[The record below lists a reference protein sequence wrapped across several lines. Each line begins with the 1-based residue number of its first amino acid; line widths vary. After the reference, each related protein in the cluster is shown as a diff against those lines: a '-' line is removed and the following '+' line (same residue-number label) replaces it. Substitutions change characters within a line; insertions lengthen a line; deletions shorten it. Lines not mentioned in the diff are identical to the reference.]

1 MCQSPDYPRGYASIR
16 LRGRRYHRGAVGQ
29 PHGSSQTRAVA
40 NAGSISSSRTRPSTT
55 TFRARMTVYSEA
67 MPARQGK
74 RPTHRTPRCD
84 KPLGRV
90 KSFRT
95 SQHRRRA
102 LTGLAREARVTSV
115 ARSHRGVRGSM
126 HREPREV
133 NPSRFPVLIGKAP
146 VRALDRHPIP
156 QDHRSSVGRLHGLH
170 RDGRCSTR
178 FAKCQ
183 LCRFHPHPTL
193 ASNVRQRLGKSS
205 SCGGL
210 HAARQAAAPVRQ
222 CMKQDESSGAVRR
235 VALLGN
241 HLPRRCGIATFT
253 ADLADAIS
261 ATFPGIDCG
270 VIGMNDAGKRHAY
283 GDRVL
288 FRARTAS

>member
-1 MCQSPDYPRGYASIR
+1 
-16 LRGRRYHRGAVGQ
+16 
-29 PHGSSQTRAVA
+29 
-40 NAGSISSSRTRPSTT
+40 
-55 TFRARMTVYSEA
+55 MTVYWEA
-67 MPARQGK
+67 TPARQGK
-74 RPTHRTPRCD
+74 RPTRRTPRCD

-133 NPSRFPVLIGKAP
+133 NPSRLPVLIGKAP
-146 VRALDRHPIP
+146 VRALDRHPTP

-178 FAKCQ
+178 FAKYQ
-183 LCRFHPHPTL
+183 LCRSRPHPTL
-193 ASNVRQRLGKSS
+193 ASNVRQRRATRS

-210 HAARQAAAPVRQ
+210 HSARQAAAPVRQ
-222 CMKQDESSGAVRR
+222 CAYSAARHLRLASEHRR
-235 VALLGN
+235 
-241 HLPRRCGIATFT
+241 
-253 ADLADAIS
+253 
-261 ATFPGIDCG
+261 
-270 VIGMNDAGKRHAY
+270 
-283 GDRVL
+283 
-288 FRARTAS
+288 